1 METKSSLAHNKY
13 NKLLN
18 SNILRIFSIALFLM
32 LFTTFQPKEAKAQS
46 FDPLISFSVESCTL
60 DIALEKLL
68 AEYDINVAFSKA
80 ELSKIRIEKYT
91 CSYKS
96 AEEVLADLLKG
107 TNYGYRKIG
116 MQYVIRKNKAYSPE
130 IPNEQNEQEE
140 PISEI
145 TKLKTE
151 TIMDKTGDTIRV
163 FDTMQVIRTVMRYD
177 TIVRYD
183 SIYQIDTVYDIKYK
197 GYEIHWPK
205 FKDNGWFI
213 TPSLAYGFASIDS
226 KVDPALA
233 DQNISISL
241 LPSSDFT
248 IAVDGGYKTNR
259 LSVGM
264 GISYSTLRYR
274 FQLDETTFTG
284 DYYLNDT
291 LDSYYVVHPNIGDTT
306 FYYILDSTYIPL
318 ETTFNSFRDV
328 NRHDY
333 FGISAFASFDM
344 VKNAHFRLFL
354 KAQATVGF
362 LTYAEGSTI
371 KDGQYADNLLTVNNL
386 KSTKFSFQIG
396 LGGAW
401 KVANRIE
408 LIPEIYYRKT
418 VGGLYREPSPIDIQ
432 THCIGLKLG
441 LTYYF

>member
-1 METKSSLAHNKY
+1 M
-13 NKLLN
+13 
-18 SNILRIFSIALFLM
+18 
-32 LFTTFQPKEAKAQS
+32 QPKETKAQT

-80 ELSKIRIEKYT
+80 ELCKIRIEKYT

-130 IPNEQNEQEE
+130 IPNELIEQEE

-145 TKLKTE
+145 TKHKTE

-183 SIYQIDTVYDIKYK
+183 SIVKIDTVFAIKYK

-205 FKDNGWFI
+205 FRDNGWFI
-213 TPSLAYGFASIDS
+213 SPSLAYGFASFDEVVAPS
-226 KVDPALA
+226 LD
-233 DQNISISL
+233 DNISVNI
-241 LPSSDFT
+241 LPSSDFS
-248 IAVDGGYKTNR
+248 VGLDGGYKKDR
-259 LSVGM
+259 FSVGL
-264 GISYSTLRYR
+264 GLSYNTLRYR
-274 FQLDETTFTG
+274 FQFQETTFTG

-318 ETTFNSFRDV
+318 ETTINSFRDV

-333 FGISAFASFDM
+333 FGISAFATFDM

-354 KAQATVGF
+354 KAQATIGF
-362 LTYAEGSTI
+362 LTHAEGSTI
-371 KDGQYADNLLTVNNL
+371 SDGQLAENLLTSNDLNT
-386 KSTKFSFQIG
+386 TKFSYQIG

-418 VGGLYREPSPIDIQ
+418 VGSIYRAEYPIDLQ
-432 THCIGLKLG
+432 MHFIGLKLG

>member
-1 METKSSLAHNKY
+1 MEIKTTKEY
-13 NKLLN
+13 NILRNILCN
-18 SNILRIFSIALFLM
+18 NILRIFIITLFLTS
-32 LFTTFQPKEAKAQS
+32 LGTFCPQEVQAQT
-46 FDPLISFSVESCTL
+46 FNPLISFSVESCTL

-80 ELSKIRIEKYT
+80 ELSKIRIEKYS

-107 TNYGYRKIG
+107 TGYSFRKIG
-116 MQYVIRKNKAYSPE
+116 KQYVVRKNKATTPE
-130 IPNEQNEQEE
+130 AQDEQEE

-145 TKLKTE
+145 TKHKTE

-183 SIYQIDTVYDIKYK
+183 SIFKVDTVFDIKYK
-197 GYEIHWPK
+197 GYEIKWPK
-205 FKDNGWFI
+205 FRDNGWFI
-213 TPSLAYGFASIDS
+213 SASMAYGFASIS
-226 KVDPALA
+226 KKVDRTLA
-233 DQNISISL
+233 SQNIDVDL

-248 IAVDGGYKTNR
+248 VALDGGYKKNR
-259 LSVGM
+259 LSAGM
-264 GISYSTLRYR
+264 SLSYNSFRYR
-274 FQLDETTFTG
+274 FHFDETTFTG

-291 LDSYYVVHPNIGDTT
+291 LDSYYVVHPSLGDTT
-306 FYYILDSTYIPL
+306 YYYILDSTYIPL
-318 ETTFNSFRDV
+318 ETTINSFRDV

-333 FGISAFASFDM
+333 FGISAFATYD
-344 VKNAHFRLFL
+344 VWRNAHFRLFV

-362 LTYAEGSTI
+362 LTLAEGSTL
-371 KDGQYADNLLTVNNL
+371 KQGQLAGDALTSDDLVT
-386 KSTKFSFQIG
+386 TKFSYQIG

-401 KVANRIE
+401 KVANRVE
-408 LIPEIYYRKT
+408 LIPELYYRKT
-418 VGGLYREPSPIDIQ
+418 VGSLFQSVSPIDMQ
-432 THCIGLKLG
+432 AKFFGLKLG

>member
-1 METKSSLAHNKY
+1 MEIKSSFAHLTINKI
-13 NKLLN
+13 LN
-18 SNILRIFSIALFLM
+18 NSILRSLIIAIFLT
-32 LFTTFQPKEAKAQS
+32 LFTILQPKEAKAQN

-60 DIALEKLL
+60 DVALEKLL

-80 ELSKIRIEKYT
+80 ELSKIRIEKYS

-96 AEEVLADLLKG
+96 SEEVLADLLKG
-107 TNYGYRKIG
+107 TNYGFRKIG
-116 MQYVIRKNKAYSPE
+116 KQYVIRKNKAISPE
-130 IPNEQNEQEE
+130 NQHDNNGQEE

-145 TKLKTE
+145 TKHKTE

-183 SIYQIDTVYDIKYK
+183 SIVTVDTVFAIKYK
-197 GYEIHWPK
+197 GYEIKWPK
-205 FKDNGWFI
+205 FRDNGWFVA
-213 TPSLAYGFASIDS
+213 PSLAYGFATINET
-226 KVDPALA
+226 VDPTLA
-233 DQNISISL
+233 EKNISVSL

-259 LSVGM
+259 VSFGIGLSYN
-264 GISYSTLRYR
+264 SLRYR
-274 FQLDETTFTG
+274 FQLDETLFSG
-284 DYYLNDT
+284 DYYVNDT
-291 LDSYYVVHPNIGDTT
+291 LDTYYVVHPNAGDTSY
-306 FYYILDSTYIPL
+306 FYVLDSTYIPL
-318 ETTFNSFRDV
+318 ETTTNSFRDV

-333 FGISAFASFDM
+333 LGISTFATFDM

-354 KAQATVGF
+354 KAQATIGI
-362 LTYAEGSTI
+362 LTHAEGSTI
-371 KDGQYADNLLTVNNL
+371 IEGQFTGNSLTANELN
-386 KSTKFSFQIG
+386 STKFTYQIG

-408 LIPEIYYRKT
+408 LIPEVYFRKT
-418 VGGLYREPSPIDIQ
+418 VGGLYCETSPINVQ
-432 THCIGLKLG
+432 THSIGLKLG